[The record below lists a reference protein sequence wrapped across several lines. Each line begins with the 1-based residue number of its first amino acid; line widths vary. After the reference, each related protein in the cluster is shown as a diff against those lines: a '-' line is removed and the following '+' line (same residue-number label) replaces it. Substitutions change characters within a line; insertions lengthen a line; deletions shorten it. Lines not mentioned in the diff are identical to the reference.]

1 MENFDFYEE
10 NLASAQM
17 ADGSLQEQA
26 DIYAESWDA
35 ASKRVTAA
43 AQDIYDSITK
53 LKTVKDNMD
62 DMNTFVESNTR
73 ISTTLLNQYSSIVKK
88 IQDSNA
94 AFEDEYDE
102 IYNNKYL

>member
-1 MENFDFYEE
+1 MRI
-10 NLASAQM
+10 
-17 ADGSLQEQA
+17 DGL
-26 DIYAESWDA
+26 ES
-35 ASKRVTAA
+35 SVSSIQSTT
-43 AQDIYDSITK
+43 QDIYDSITK

-94 AFEDEYDE
+94 AFEDEYNE